1 MKSIATFLPLFCA
14 LSPALFAADATH
26 WVATWA
32 ASPSIQN
39 PDPAAMRTR
48 KLEFINQTVREI
60 VHTSIGGD
68 TVRIK
73 LSNVFGT
80 QAVTVTATH
89 IALSAPAPAGAG
101 VITSGSDRTVTFSG
115 KPTVSI
121 LPGALVLSDPVR
133 LA

>member
-1 MKSIATFLPLFCA
+1 MKSIATFLPLFCV
-14 LSPALFAADATH
+14 LSPALFAADSTH

-48 KLEFINQTVREI
+48 KLEFANQTVREI

-80 QAVTVTATH
+80 QAVNVAATH
-89 IALSAPAPAGAG
+89 IALSIGRCRGDYAWF
-101 VITSGSDRTVTFSG
+101 RT
-115 KPTVSI
+115 
-121 LPGALVLSDPVR
+121 AL
-133 LA
+133 